1 MGALFHGE
9 NMKHVMVDLETLGTS
24 ADAVIMSIGAVRF
37 DLETGD
43 IDDLGF
49 YASVSV
55 DSNLELKRRV
65 SEDTLLW
72 WLKQSPA
79 AQKVFHEPKIE
90 LPEALAD
97 FSDWLGTDDNY
108 MWSNGADFD
117 LPMIAHAYT
126 QARIEVPWKFWN
138 SRCMRTYKNLPGA
151 KNIKFDAEG
160 VKHNALSDAVNQARQ
175 VQLIHAALFSKTTS
189 AGVPSKPAQRKT
201 TK

>member
-1 MGALFHGE
+1 MGALFYGA

-37 DLETGD
+37 DLETAE

-55 DSNLELKRRV
+55 DSNLALKRRV

-72 WLKQSPA
+72 WLKQSPD

-90 LPEALAD
+90 LSEALSD
-97 FSDWLGTDDNY
+97 LSDWLGTDGNF

-117 LPMIAHAYT
+117 LPMVAHAYT
-126 QARIEVPWKFWN
+126 QAQIEVPWKFWN
-138 SRCMRTYKNLPGA
+138 SRCVRTYKNLPGA
-151 KNIKFDAEG
+151 KDVKFATEG

-175 VQLIHAALFSKTTS
+175 VQAIHAALFSKTT
-189 AGVPSKPAQRKT
+189 AQQKPLQKKT